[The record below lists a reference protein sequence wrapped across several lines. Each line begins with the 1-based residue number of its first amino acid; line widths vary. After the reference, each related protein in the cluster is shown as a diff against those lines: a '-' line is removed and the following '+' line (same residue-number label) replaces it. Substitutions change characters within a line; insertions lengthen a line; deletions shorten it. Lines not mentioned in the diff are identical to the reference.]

1 MNFACPTPQPPA
13 IPQMQQSAPKD
24 NQASI
29 NNTVLP
35 PGFNPAQLSQIPPP
49 FLPGSNNSNASNSS
63 SFPNFSNYG
72 NFSQSN
78 QSWGTNQQQNV
89 RNQQQQN
96 TGSGPKPIRFSLQA
110 KRGGANHG
118 FGNKSQQQSSN
129 TAGSVNI
136 QSNFTG
142 SNATPLGGVGGQG
155 QQNGM
160 GYQNQ
165 NSGPSYAKVA
175 AASASSSIQ
184 QNNTGTEYPNQNN
197 LNNSFASHN
206 SSSAPNKTFQN
217 QTQQYGMESSGGVQT
232 QPSAKDISQ
241 AMDPSDWPD
250 SLQ

>member
-29 NNTVLP
+29 NTVLP

-63 SFPNFSNYG
+63 SFSNFSNYG

-96 TGSGPKPIRFSLQA
+96 TGGGPKPIRFSLQA

-129 TAGSVNI
+129 TAGSVNM

-142 SNATPLGGVGGQG
+142 SNATPLGVVGG

-175 AASASSSIQ
+175 AASASNSIQ
-184 QNNTGTEYPNQNN
+184 QNNTGTEFPNQNN

-206 SSSAPNKTFQN
+206 SSSASNKTFQS
-217 QTQQYGMESSGGVQT
+217 QTQHYGTREPSGGVQS